1 MQRLLIRYGEINS
14 EQLAYTNKQL
24 LNKMM
29 LHRTNFENDP
39 SFTDSEHRRTK
50 PTVFL
55 KLFEREIHKKEM
67 IHCLMM

>member
-1 MQRLLIRYGEINS
+1 
-14 EQLAYTNKQL
+14 
-24 LNKMM
+24 MM
-29 LHRTNFENDP
+29 LNRTNFENDP